1 MVSMTKTLKIEG
13 MSCMHC
19 VGAVTKTLKALG
31 GVSDV
36 AVDLE
41 SKSATVE
48 INGTVTDKV
57 LRDAVEETGF
67 QVVEII

>member
-1 MVSMTKTLKIEG
+1 MTKTLKIEG

-31 GVSDV
+31 GVSNV

-41 SKSATVE
+41 NKSATVE
-48 INGTVTDKV
+48 IAGTVTDKV
-57 LRDAVEETGF
+57 LCDAVEEAGYE
-67 QVVEII
+67 VVEIM

>member
-1 MVSMTKTLKIEG
+1 MTKTLKIEG

-19 VGAVTKTLKALG
+19 IGAVTKTIKALG

-41 SKSATVE
+41 NKLATVE
-48 INGTVTDKV
+48 ITGTVTDEM
-57 LRDAVEETGF
+57 LRAAVDEAGYEVF
-67 QVVEII
+67 EII